1 MLRTK
6 SWFWEVPTGNR
17 SVGMQKKVRNNFF
30 PLLTVAIYSSSE
42 VTIELTQLHDMIRR
56 GEELENQPK
65 QV

>member
-1 MLRTK
+1 
-6 SWFWEVPTGNR
+6 
-17 SVGMQKKVRNNFF
+17 MQKKVRNNFF

-42 VTIELTQLHDMIRR
+42 VTIELTQLHDIIRR